1 MPKSKVEQHTIFIVR
16 SSRTIDSTEYIAPTT
31 REDAFDF
38 GSYDLQDAESLVERA
53 NDVHPVMWELLRQ
66 YEECHLKKLENF
78 KSDEGKEAYEEE
90 WPKYADEEIA
100 EKWVLQLSEQEFKVL
115 RSQMEKWAES
125 EPDRSSDETDY
136 FVVPSSGQDYA
147 YKFFQDHTE
156 HEVLDELGIDIV
168 EGEYPGSTYYAAE
181 LSIPVEEANDK
192 AEKAGIPIRFVVAE
206 E

>member
-1 MPKSKVEQHTIFIVR
+1 MANSEFISTFVVR
-16 SSRTIDSTEYIAPTT
+16 ASGTIDSKKYIAPTT

-53 NDVHPVMWELLRQ
+53 NDIHPVMWELQRQ
-66 YEECHLKKLENF
+66 YEECHLKKLEKF
-78 KSDEGKEAYEEE
+78 KSDEEKEAYEEE
-90 WPKYADEEIA
+90 WPEYADEEIA
-100 EKWVLQLSEQEFKVL
+100 EKWVLQLSEQEFKGL

-156 HEVLDELGIDIV
+156 PEVLDELGIDIV

-181 LSIPVEEANDK
+181 LSIPVEEANAK
-192 AEKAGIPIRFVVAE
+192 AEKAGIPIRFVVGE